1 MVSRRFFILSLIAS
15 ILASLTLGPLML
27 LRARRG
33 VDGLGVGVGYSV
45 ADGRVELPL
54 PSLDGVVSVE
64 RALANRRSVREY
76 TGDPLGLSELS
87 QVLWAA
93 YGVSE
98 VNYGFKTTPS
108 AGATYPLEIYAV
120 AYPRGV
126 MLPDGS
132 YMEPGSYKYDPHT
145 HTLTMVKRGDLSRE
159 LYEAGLRQD
168 WILSARACIVITAV
182 YTRTT
187 RRYGE
192 RGVRY
197 VHIEVGHAAQ
207 NIYLQATAL
216 GLATVAIGAFHDER
230 VREIIGA
237 PPEEHVLYMMPLA
250 KPRKPYNLNLEDL
263 ARYIVE
269 RRRTRRT

>member
-1 MVSRRFFILSLIAS
+1 
-15 ILASLTLGPLML
+15 
-27 LRARRG
+27 
-33 VDGLGVGVGYSV
+33 
-45 ADGRVELPL
+45 
-54 PSLDGVVSVE
+54 
-64 RALANRRSVREY
+64 
-76 TGDPLGLSELS
+76 
-87 QVLWAA
+87 
-93 YGVSE
+93 
-98 VNYGFKTTPS
+98 
-108 AGATYPLEIYAV
+108 
-120 AYPRGV
+120 
-126 MLPDGS
+126 
-132 YMEPGSYKYDPHT
+132 
-145 HTLTMVKRGDLSRE
+145 MVKRGDLSRE

-197 VHIEVGHAAQ
+197 VHIEVGHTAQ

-250 KPRKPYNLNLEDL
+250 KPGKPYNLNLEDL

>member
-1 MVSRRFFILSLIAS
+1 M
-15 ILASLTLGPLML
+15 
-27 LRARRG
+27 
-33 VDGLGVGVGYSV
+33 GVGVGYSV

-76 TGDPLGLSELS
+76 TGDPLGLRELS
-87 QVLWAA
+87 QILWAA

-98 VNYGFKTTPS
+98 VSYGFKTTPS
-108 AGATYPLEIYAV
+108 AGATYPLEVYAV
-120 AYPRGV
+120 AYPQGV

-230 VREIIGA
+230 IREIIGA
-237 PPEEHVLYMMPLA
+237 PPEEHVLYMMPLT
-250 KPRKPYNLNLEDL
+250 KPRKPYSLKLEDL
-263 ARYIVE
+263 ARYIGE
-269 RRRTRRT
+269 RRRTGRT